1 MRRVWAR
8 TSLTLTHN
16 NKDDDDATMS
26 TMTVMITLDL
36 FYCYLFS
43 QVGPQYLYSLFR
55 SLVSMTTVGTGK
67 QNPPQTTMSLM
78 FCIFTY
84 LCGVLIFATIVGN
97 AADMIVDLR
106 RHREKYH
113 RKVRCM
119 KFTCLSVCLSVCCLV
134 FMYLTVFNRAY
145 ILN

>member
-1 MRRVWAR
+1 MKQKIVMGPIPCFIRPLHSSPLVVLSIPSPSFAYLVSPYPLPKLVGSLAR
-8 TSLTLTHN
+8 
-16 NKDDDDATMS
+16 
-26 TMTVMITLDL
+26 LDVIIKV
-36 FYCYLFS
+36 YNCYDLN

-67 QNPPQTTMSLM
+67 NVTPKTTTSFL

-113 RKVRCM
+113 KKV
-119 KFTCLSVCLSVCCLV
+119 S
-134 FMYLTVFNRAY
+134 
-145 ILN
+145 

>member
-1 MRRVWAR
+1 
-8 TSLTLTHN
+8 
-16 NKDDDDATMS
+16 MS
-26 TMTVMITLDL
+26 VLYSH
-36 FYCYLFS
+36 F

-67 QNPPQTTMSLM
+67 QVSPQTTMSLM

-113 RKVRCM
+113 RKVCCCLW
-119 KFTCLSVCLSVCCLV
+119 FYCLSVCLSVCLRLSV
-134 FMYLTVFNRAY
+134 LPF
-145 ILN
+145 IW